1 MWTQW
6 EGEGGISWEIR
17 IDIYALPCVK
27 YIASGKLLLST
38 GSSAWCSVMT
48 QRFGMEV
55 QEGEG
60 IEIHIADS
68 LHSRAETNTTL

>member
-1 MWTQW
+1 MNW
-6 EGEGGISWEIR
+6 ESR
-17 IDIYALPCVK
+17 TDIYTLLCAK
-27 YIASGKLLLST
+27 QRASEKQQYST

-68 LHSRAETNTTL
+68 LPCIPETNTTV